1 MSTPGEPGARRMR
14 IGLWLG
20 PAAFAATLLAPLPGA
35 GPEAQR
41 MAAVSVL
48 MACWWV
54 TEALPL
60 AATALLPLV
69 MFPVLG
75 LASASEAA
83 APYANHV
90 IFLFMGGFMLARAM
104 QRWGLHRRI
113 ALRVVAIVGG
123 GPSRVV
129 LGFMCATAFL
139 SMWVS
144 NTATAAM
151 MLPIALA
158 VLEERGRESTGP
170 ASNFGV
176 CLMLGIAYAA
186 SIGGMGTLIG
196 TPPNVLLA
204 GTLERSYSIEVS
216 FLGWMAFALPVVVAF
231 VPLTWWALTS
241 WLYPVERAPGT
252 STSGAIAERLRDLGS
267 MGPGERGVATLFAL
281 TAAAWTLRPVW
292 TDWIP
297 NGTLVT
303 DSTIAM
309 GCALLLFAWP
319 AGRGE
324 RLLDW
329 EQAARI
335 PWDAL
340 VLFGGGFSLA
350 TGFETSGLS
359 AWLGS
364 RLDLI
369 QGAPL
374 PLYLLAIVLA
384 LTLLTEF
391 ASNTASAAMALPIL
405 GAAAVALGVPPLL
418 LCAPAAM
425 AASCAFMLPAATPPN
440 AIVFGSGAFTL
451 PQMLRAGVVIDLIGT
466 LLISAAALLL
476 LPLVFGH

>member
-1 MSTPGEPGARRMR
+1 
-14 IGLWLG
+14 
-20 PAAFAATLLAPLPGA
+20 
-35 GPEAQR
+35 
-41 MAAVSVL
+41 MAAVSAL

-60 AATALLPLV
+60 AATALLPLLL
-69 MFPVLG
+69 FPALG

-90 IFLFMGGFMLARAM
+90 IFLFMGGFMLARSM
-104 QRWGLHRRI
+104 QRWGLHRRL
-113 ALRVVAIVGG
+113 ALRVVAAVGG

-129 LGFMCATAFL
+129 LGFMLATAFL

-158 VLEERGRESTGP
+158 VLEERAGEPSSVT
-170 ASNFGV
+170 SNFGV

-204 GTLERSYSIEVS
+204 GTLERSYGIEIG

-231 VPLTWWALTS
+231 VPLTWWALTR
-241 WLYPVERAPGT
+241 WLYPVGDAT
-252 STSGAIAERLRDLGS
+252 DSSTSDVVAERLRGLGPMS
-267 MGPGERGVATLFAL
+267 RPERAVAVVFAL
-281 TAAAWTLRPVW
+281 TAAAWTLRPLW
-292 TDWIP
+292 TSWIP
-297 NGTLVT
+297 HGDLVT
-303 DSTIAM
+303 DSTVAI
-309 GCALLLFAWP
+309 GCALVLFAWP
-319 AGRGE
+319 AGEGR

-329 EQAARI
+329 ESAVRI

-340 VLFGGGFSLA
+340 ILFGGGFSLA

-359 AWLGS
+359 DWLGT
-364 RLDLI
+364 RLELL

-374 PLYLLAIVLA
+374 PLYLLVVVFGIM
-384 LTLLTEF
+384 LLTEF

-405 GAAAVALGVPPLL
+405 GATATAFGISPLL

-440 AIVFGSGAFTL
+440 AILFGSGAFTL

-466 LLISAAALLL
+466 LLISAATLLL
-476 LPLVFGH
+476 LPLIFGL

>member
-1 MSTPGEPGARRMR
+1 MSPPGEPGGRHPR

-20 PAAFAATLLAPLPGA
+20 PAAFAATLAIPLPGA
-35 GPEAQR
+35 GPDAQR
-41 MAAVSVL
+41 MAAVAVL

-60 AATALLPLV
+60 AATALLPLLL
-69 MFPVLG
+69 FPVLG

-83 APYANHV
+83 APYADHV

-104 QRWGLHRRI
+104 QRWGLHRRL
-113 ALRVVAIVGG
+113 ALRVVAAVGG

-151 MLPIALA
+151 MLPIAVA
-158 VLEERGRESTGP
+158 VLAERGESSP
-170 ASNFGV
+170 AGSNFGV

-204 GTLERSYSIEVS
+204 GTLQRNYSIEVS

-231 VPLTWWALTS
+231 VPLAWWVLTA
-241 WLYPVERAPGT
+241 WLYPVGDETGT
-252 STSGAIAERLRDLGS
+252 SRAGVVAERLRALGP
-267 MGPGERGVATLFAL
+267 MGRGERSVAALFAA
-281 TAAAWTLRPVW
+281 TAAAWTLRPIW
-292 TDWIP
+292 TSGIP
-297 NGTLVT
+297 HGALVT
-303 DSTIAM
+303 DSTIAI
-309 GCALLLFAWP
+309 GCALALFAWP
-319 AGRGE
+319 VGNGQ

-329 EQAARI
+329 EQAAGI
-335 PWDAL
+335 PWEAL
-340 VLFGGGFSLA
+340 ILFGGGFSLA

-364 RLDLI
+364 RLELI
-369 QGAPL
+369 EGAPL
-374 PLYLLAIVLA
+374 PLYLLTVVLG

-391 ASNTASAAMALPIL
+391 ASNTAAAAMALPVL
-405 GAAAVALGVPPLL
+405 GAAAVALGLSPLA

-440 AIVFGSGAFTL
+440 AILFGSGAFTL
-451 PQMLRAGVVIDLIGT
+451 PQMLRAGIAIDLIGT
-466 LLISAAALLL
+466 LLISSAALLL
-476 LPLVFGH
+476 LPLVFGS